1 MDPREELEKQAL
13 ARLDKPEPSNRD
25 LADVLKVIINRLW
38 SKDDLRDFVTKEHQA
53 MCANC
58 TKTKPAGLTAWEKW
72 LMGIVGTLVAAL
84 CAVVYYFTKTGAP
97 T

>member
-1 MDPREELEKQAL
+1 MDPKEELEKQAL

-58 TKTKPAGLTAWEKW
+58 TKAKSGFSTWEKW
-72 LMGIVGTLVAAL
+72 LMGLVGTLVTAL
-84 CAVVYYFTKTGAP
+84 CGMLYYTKG
-97 T
+97 

>member
-1 MDPREELEKQAL
+1 MDPKEKLEEMAIE
-13 ARLDKPEPSNRD
+13 RLDSLEPSNRD
-25 LADVLKVIINRLW
+25 LADALKVIINRLW
-38 SKDDLRDFVTKEHQA
+38 SKDDLRDFVTKEHQT

-84 CAVVYYFTKTGAP
+84 CAVVYYFTKTGG
-97 T
+97 

>member
-38 SKDDLRDFVTKEHQA
+38 SKDDLRDFVTNEHRA
-53 MCANC
+53 LCANC
-58 TKTKPAGLTAWEKW
+58 TKSKPGLSLWDKW
-72 LMGIVGTLVAAL
+72 MMGLVGTLIMAL
-84 CAVVYYFTKTGAP
+84 CGALCYFTKGAN
-97 T
+97 

>member
-1 MDPREELEKQAL
+1 MDPKEELEKQAL

-38 SKDDLRDFVTKEHQA
+38 TKDDLRDFVTKEHQA

-58 TKTKPAGLTAWEKW
+58 TKTKPSLSAWEKW
-72 LMGIVGTLVAAL
+72 LMGIVGTLVAAM
-84 CAVVYYFTKTGAP
+84 CATVYYFIKAGG
-97 T
+97 

>member
-53 MCANC
+53 MCAN
-58 TKTKPAGLTAWEKW
+58 
-72 LMGIVGTLVAAL
+72 
-84 CAVVYYFTKTGAP
+84 
-97 T
+97 

>member
-1 MDPREELEKQAL
+1 MDPKEELEKQAL

-53 MCANC
+53 MCSNC
-58 TKTKPAGLTAWEKW
+58 TKAKPGLSAWEKW
-72 LMGIVGTLVAAL
+72 LMGIAGTLVAAL
-84 CAVVYYFTKTGAP
+84 CAVVYYFTKTGGQ
-97 T
+97 

>member
-38 SKDDLRDFVTKEHQA
+38 SKDDLRDFVTKEHQE

-58 TKTKPAGLTAWEKW
+58 TKSKPGFSTWEKW
-72 LMGIVGTLVAAL
+72 LMGLVGTLVTAL
-84 CAVVYYFTKTGAP
+84 CGALVYFMKGVN
-97 T
+97 

>member
-38 SKDDLRDFVTKEHQA
+38 SKDDLRDFVTKEHQE

-84 CAVVYYFTKTGAP
+84 CAVVYYFTKTGGQ
-97 T
+97 

>member
-1 MDPREELEKQAL
+1 MDPKEELEKQAL

-58 TKTKPAGLTAWEKW
+58 TKSKPGLSAWEKW

-84 CAVVYYFTKTGAP
+84 CTVIYYFTKTGGQ
-97 T
+97 

>member
-1 MDPREELEKQAL
+1 MDPKEKLEEMAIE
-13 ARLDKPEPSNRD
+13 RLDSLEPSNRD
-25 LADVLKVIINRLW
+25 LADALKVIINRLW

-84 CAVVYYFTKTGAP
+84 CAVVYYFTKTGG
-97 T
+97 

>member
-58 TKTKPAGLTAWEKW
+58 TKTKQAGLTAWEKW
-72 LMGIVGTLVAAL
+72 LMGIVGTLVTAL
-84 CAVVYYFTKTGAP
+84 CGTVYYFVKTGG
-97 T
+97 